1 MVAPGAARCSMRT
14 SKFLLQLRIRLEAR
28 VRRLSIGFSFLLL
41 IFVYLAGTVDGQES
55 PAASYAPL
63 EQWRLAVLGGDAAAL
78 TRMFVTSPP
87 PQIKSADGKEIA
99 TQDEVNFWAAWKAKG
114 LSDVRVEI
122 LQEQNPQPNVH
133 VVVAQVTM
141 SVKTDIVIKKYYV
154 GMAQAWVQV
163 GDAWRIAYIQRQDAT
178 RLKQPTEKK
187 DLYPASADAK
197 TEIAEAVHRATGVH
211 KRVLVVFG
219 ANWCYDCHVLDE
231 AFHSPEISPT
241 MEKSFEMVHVDIG
254 QMDKNMDVA
263 KQYDVPLDRGVPA
276 IAVLESDG
284 KLLFSQK
291 RGEFEAARSMAPED
305 ILDFLNKWKPSATKN

>member
-1 MVAPGAARCSMRT
+1 M
-14 SKFLLQLRIRLEAR
+14 
-28 VRRLSIGFSFLLL
+28 RRLSLGFSFLLL
-41 IFVYLAGTVDGQES
+41 IFARLAGAVDGQES

-63 EQWRLAVLGGDAAAL
+63 EQWRLAVAGGDAAVL

-87 PQIKSADGKEIA
+87 PQIKGADGKDIA
-99 TQDEVNFWAAWKAKG
+99 TQDEANFWAGWKAKG

-133 VVVAQVTM
+133 VVVAQVTL
-141 SVKTDIVIKKYYV
+141 SVKMDGAIKKYYV
-154 GMAQAWVQV
+154 GMALAWVQV
-163 GDAWRIAYIQRQDAT
+163 GDTSRIAYVQRQAAA

-197 TEIAEAVHRATGVH
+197 AEIAEVVHRATGAR

-219 ANWCYDCHVLDE
+219 GNWCYDCHVLDE

-241 MEKSFEMVHVDIG
+241 MEKSFEVVHVDIG
-254 QMDKNMDVA
+254 QMDKNLDVA

-276 IAVLESDG
+276 IAVLENDG

-305 ILDFLNKWKPSATKN
+305 ILDFLNKWKPSVNKN

>member
-1 MVAPGAARCSMRT
+1 MS
-14 SKFLLQLRIRLEAR
+14 
-28 VRRLSIGFSFLLL
+28 RLSIGFSFLLL
-41 IFVYLAGTVDGQES
+41 TLDCLAGAADGQES

-63 EQWRLAVLGGDAAAL
+63 EQWRLAVEGGNAAAL
-78 TRMFVTSPP
+78 EEMFLTSPP
-87 PQIKSADGKEIA
+87 PQIKSGDGKDIA
-99 TQDEVNFWAAWKAKG
+99 LQDEVNFWASWKAKG

-122 LQEQNPQPNVH
+122 AQEQEPQPNVH

-141 SVKTDIVIKKYYV
+141 SVKTDSAIKKYYV

-163 GDAWRIAYIQRQDAT
+163 GEAWRIAYIQRQDAT
-178 RLKQPTEKK
+178 RLRQPTEKK

-197 TEIAEAVHRATGVH
+197 AEIAEAVHRATAAH

-219 ANWCYDCHVLDE
+219 GNWCYDCHVLDE

-241 MEKSFEMVHVDIG
+241 MQTSFEVVHVDIG
-254 QMDKNMDVA
+254 QMDKNLGVA

-305 ILDFLNKWKPSATKN
+305 ILDFLNKWKPGAAKN